1 MLQAQWRALPQLIRF
16 MATQFADGVAL
27 GWACGLA
34 LIRLDVGS
42 IGSLLERSGSA
53 AMTALFFVQGGLL
66 FGTLAMSVA
75 LMNLGE
81 ID

>member
-53 AMTALFFVQGGLL
+53 VLRPGRAVVRNARDERGV
-66 FGTLAMSVA
+66 
-75 LMNLGE
+75 
-81 ID
+81 DDPRR